1 MHATKYIIYI
11 YVSCAMLRNS
21 GDCDLLFDV
30 RVLWLVETFHPP
42 GFQRLFSVSALVGEL
57 LCEETDE
64 TSETGS

>member
-1 MHATKYIIYI
+1 
-11 YVSCAMLRNS
+11 MLRNS
-21 GDCDLLFDV
+21 GNCDLLFEV

-42 GFQRLFSVSALVGEL
+42 GFQRLFSVSAVVGEL